1 MAHVSQLFVVKPY
14 SQVGDELPVIYKLP
28 DNPIKLFECGI
39 QEDAQVVVITDLDKA
54 RNTQTKQAIHLV
66 GKLFG
71 IPTDETQKLAADVE
85 MTVDFRP
92 EEVKYGE
99 SKV

>member
-1 MAHVSQLFVVKPY
+1 M
-14 SQVGDELPVIYKLP
+14 
-28 DNPIKLFECGI
+28 
-39 QEDAQVVVITDLDKA
+39 
-54 RNTQTKQAIHLV
+54 V

-71 IPTDETQKLAADVE
+71 IPTDETQRLAADVE